1 MMSLMP
7 FRMAGRAASN
17 STSSLLVHSERTE
30 KPPPLDSRHKVSLSH
45 GCKPDTLS
53 KTSRWA
59 LVAEMNSSRSLRGRA
74 RNGAVLGSINAR
86 RIFDTVD
93 LAEPCSLA
101 KASTG

>member
-1 MMSLMP
+1 MISSMP

-30 KPPPLDSRHKVSLSH
+30 KPPPLDSRHKVSDSH

-53 KTSRWA
+53 KTSMWA
-59 LVAEMNSSRSLRGRA
+59 LVAEMKSSRSLRGRA
-74 RNGAVLGSINAR
+74 RKDAVLGSISAR

-93 LAEPCSLA
+93 LLVPCSPA